1 MNQSDE
7 LLIIEHHSGS
17 LLDAT
22 EGGGMRASMKFH
34 AISIVGTVIIGAS
47 AIALAAGP
55 IDVGKRE
62 YETACAVCHGVKG
75 RGDGP
80 LKEELKSGVPDLTVL
95 ARNNN
100 GVFPFDRIYQVI
112 DGRHEVK
119 THGPRDMPVWGDSLR
134 SQSSMYFEDYPPSD
148 AESSARS
155 RILALTEYLYR
166 LQGK

>member
-1 MNQSDE
+1 VNQSDE
-7 LLIIEHHSGS
+7 LIIIERHSGS
-17 LLDAT
+17 LFDTT
-22 EGGGMRASMKFH
+22 EGGGMKASMKFH
-34 AISIVGTVIIGAS
+34 PIAIVGAVMFGAP

-55 IDVGKRE
+55 IDVGMRE
-62 YETACAVCHGVKG
+62 YETACAVCHGVRGK
-75 RGDGP
+75 GDGP

-119 THGPRDMPVWGDSLR
+119 THGPRDMPVWGNSLR
-134 SQSSMYFEDYPPSD
+134 SQSSVYFEDYPPSD
-148 AESSARS
+148 TDSSARS

>member
-1 MNQSDE
+1 MK
-7 LLIIEHHSGS
+7 
-17 LLDAT
+17 A
-22 EGGGMRASMKFH
+22 AMKFH
-34 AISIVGTVIIGAS
+34 TIAIVAAVMTVLP

-62 YETACAVCHGVKG
+62 YDSACAVCHGVKG
-75 RGDGP
+75 KGDGP

-100 GVFPFDRIYQVI
+100 GVFPFDRVYQVV
-112 DGRHEVK
+112 DGRREVR
-119 THGPRDMPVWGDSLR
+119 THGPRDMPVWGSSLR
-134 SQSSMYFEDYPPSD
+134 SQSSLYFEDYPPSD
-148 AESSARS
+148 TDSSARS

>member
-1 MNQSDE
+1 MK
-7 LLIIEHHSGS
+7 
-17 LLDAT
+17 
-22 EGGGMRASMKFH
+22 ASMKFPLL
-34 AISIVGTVIIGAS
+34 AIAAWVASGAP

-62 YETACAVCHGVKG
+62 YEVACAVCHGVKG

-100 GVFPFDRIYQVI
+100 GVFPFDRVYQVI
-112 DGRHEVK
+112 DGRHEVR
-119 THGPRDMPVWGDSLR
+119 THGPRDMPVWGNSLR
-134 SQSSMYFEDYPPSD
+134 SQSSLYFEDYPPSD